1 MLRLDR
7 PGRRG
12 PVGAA
17 AALLIAVA
25 PAGAEPRVRGEAQS
39 YALSLVDADIASVA
53 DQVLGQTLRIPY
65 TIDPGVT
72 GKITLR
78 VERRLTREQL
88 LGVFEQALA
97 QNGAAL
103 VQTAQGTMAIVPR
116 AKANSVRSV
125 ELARSRTGAGYHE
138 VAVTL
143 RFAVPSEVAKVLA
156 ATGAGDVVL
165 HTDDRL
171 GLIVLGGTSEEVNA
185 ARQTLALFD
194 RSRLSASRVRIVG
207 LQAASPDAVAG
218 DLERLVKAADLG
230 GAAIVPM
237 QQLNAV
243 VLLARSPALLDE
255 LQDWVLRLDR
265 PPTNEPTTLWIYRPN
280 NVPAE
285 SLAEALRALTTTQS
299 KTTVPGAAVAP
310 TSKTSPEAMAAAA
323 GALQPY
329 QAGEPQTQVSAGDV
343 TTEFNSDILR
353 VSVER
358 TTNSLLVMAPASRWR
373 SLKTALDQL
382 DRPPDQILIE
392 ATVLEVTLNRDFRF
406 GVDWSY
412 VGKNGK
418 VSVTQSQFQNGAVRP
433 VYPGISLTYLNGGV
447 TAVVDALSERTDVEV
462 VSAPKLMALNNQ
474 SASLQVGD
482 QVPVIVQQ
490 AQGTAA
496 AGAPL
501 VVSTDYRDTGVILKI
516 KPRINGEHSVL
527 LDLSQEVSNVAPTIT
542 SGIDSPTIQ
551 QRKFDSSLQIEEGE
565 TIALGGLISS
575 RRSKGDVGVPLFSRI
590 PIAGSIFKTS
600 TRSGARTELIVL
612 LSARIIR
619 AGQAHPDQAE
629 GLKEEM
635 GEIRK
640 RELRQSR

>member
-1 MLRLDR
+1 MRRLDR
-7 PGRRG
+7 PERRALA
-12 PVGAA
+12 GAA
-17 AALLIAVA
+17 GALLIATA
-25 PAGAEPRVRGEAQS
+25 PAGAEPRVHGGAQY

-53 DQVLGQTLRIPY
+53 DQVLGQSLRIPY
-65 TIDPGVT
+65 TIDPAVT

-78 VERRLTREQL
+78 IERRLTRDQL

-97 QNGAAL
+97 QNGNAL
-103 VQTAQGTMAIVPR
+103 VQAANGTMAIVPK
-116 AKANSVRSV
+116 AKANSIRSV
-125 ELARSRTGAGYHE
+125 ETARGRIGAGYHE
-138 VAVTL
+138 MAETL
-143 RFAVPSEVAKVLA
+143 RYAVPSEVAKVLA

-171 GLIVLGGTSEEVNA
+171 GLIVLGGTSEELA
-185 ARQTLALFD
+185 TARQTIALFD
-194 RSRLSASRVRIVG
+194 RSRLSNSHVRIVT
-207 LQAASPDAVAG
+207 LQAASPDAVAV
-218 DLERLVKAADLG
+218 DLERLAKAADLG

-237 QQLNAV
+237 QQLSAV
-243 VLLARSPALLDE
+243 VLLARSTALLDE
-255 LQDWVLRLDR
+255 LQDWALRLDR
-265 PPTNEPTTLWIYRPN
+265 PATNEPTTLWIYRPN

-285 SLAEALRALTTTQS
+285 ALAVALRALTTTQS
-299 KTTVPGAAVAP
+299 KTTILSAAFTP
-310 TSKTSPEAMAAAA
+310 MTKPSPEAMGAAA
-323 GALQPY
+323 GALQRYPT
-329 QAGEPQTQVSAGDV
+329 GEPQAQAASGDV
-343 TTEFNSDILR
+343 TTEFNSDVLR

-373 SLKTALDQL
+373 SLKVALDQL

-418 VSVTQSQFQNGAVRP
+418 VSVTQSQFQTGAVRP

-447 TAVVDALSERTDVEV
+447 TAVVDALAAKTDVEV

-482 QVPVIVQQ
+482 QVPIIVQQ

-516 KPRINGEHSVL
+516 KPRINGVHSVL
-527 LDLSQEVSNVAPTIT
+527 LDLSQEVSNVAPTTT
-542 SGIDSPTIQ
+542 SGINSPTIQ

-575 RRSKGDVGVPLFSRI
+575 SRSNGDVGIPLLSRI
-590 PIAGSIFKTS
+590 PIAGSIFKTN
-600 TRSGARTELIVL
+600 TKSGARTELIVL

-619 AGQAHPDQAE
+619 AGQPHPHQAE
-629 GLKEEM
+629 GLQEEM
-635 GEIRK
+635 REIHK
-640 RELRQSR
+640 RDLKSR

>member
-7 PGRRG
+7 PERRALA
-12 PVGAA
+12 GAA
-17 AALLIAVA
+17 GALLIATA
-25 PAGAEPRVRGEAQS
+25 PAGAEPRVHGGAQY

-53 DQVLGQTLRIPY
+53 DQVLGESLRIPY
-65 TIDPGVT
+65 TIDPAVT

-78 VERRLTREQL
+78 IERRLTRDQL

-97 QNGAAL
+97 QNGDAL
-103 VQTAQGTMAIVPR
+103 VQAANGTMAIVPK
-116 AKANSVRSV
+116 AKANSIRSV
-125 ELARSRTGAGYHE
+125 ETARGRIGAGYHE
-138 VAVTL
+138 MAETL
-143 RFAVPSEVAKVLA
+143 RYAVPSEVAKVLA

-171 GLIVLGGTSEEVNA
+171 GLIVLGGTSEELA
-185 ARQTLALFD
+185 TARQTIALFD
-194 RSRLSASRVRIVG
+194 RSRLSNSHVRIVT
-207 LQAASPDAVAG
+207 LQAASPDAVAV
-218 DLERLVKAADLG
+218 DLERLAKAADLG

-237 QQLNAV
+237 QQLSAV
-243 VLLARSPALLDE
+243 VLLARSTALLDE
-255 LQDWVLRLDR
+255 LQDWALRLDR
-265 PPTNEPTTLWIYRPN
+265 PATNEPTTLWIYRPN

-285 SLAEALRALTTTQS
+285 ALAVALRALTTTQS
-299 KTTVPGAAVAP
+299 KTTIPSAAVTP
-310 TSKTSPEAMAAAA
+310 MTKPSPEAMGAAA
-323 GALQPY
+323 GALQRYPT
-329 QAGEPQTQVSAGDV
+329 GEPQAQAASGDV
-343 TTEFNSDILR
+343 TTEFNSDVLR

-373 SLKTALDQL
+373 SLKVALDQL

-418 VSVTQSQFQNGAVRP
+418 VSVTQSQFQTGAVRP

-447 TAVVDALSERTDVEV
+447 TAVVDALAAKTDVEV

-482 QVPVIVQQ
+482 QVPIIVQQ

-516 KPRINGEHSVL
+516 KPRINGVHSVL
-527 LDLSQEVSNVAPTIT
+527 LDLSQEVSNVAPTTT
-542 SGIDSPTIQ
+542 SGINSPTIQ

-575 RRSKGDVGVPLFSRI
+575 SRSNGDVGIPLLSRI
-590 PIAGSIFKTS
+590 PIAGSIFKTN

-619 AGQAHPDQAE
+619 AGQPHPHQAE
-629 GLKEEM
+629 GLQEEM
-635 GEIRK
+635 REIHK
-640 RELRQSR
+640 RDLKSR

>member
-7 PGRRG
+7 PERRALA
-12 PVGAA
+12 GAA
-17 AALLIAVA
+17 GALLIATA
-25 PAGAEPRVRGEAQS
+25 PAGAEPRVHGGAQY

-53 DQVLGQTLRIPY
+53 DQVLGESLRIPY
-65 TIDPGVT
+65 TIDPAVT

-78 VERRLTREQL
+78 IERRLTRDQL

-97 QNGAAL
+97 QNGDAL
-103 VQTAQGTMAIVPR
+103 VQAANGTMAIVPK
-116 AKANSVRSV
+116 AKANSIRSV
-125 ELARSRTGAGYHE
+125 ETARGRIGAGYHE
-138 VAVTL
+138 MAETL
-143 RFAVPSEVAKVLA
+143 RYAVPSEVAKVLA

-171 GLIVLGGTSEEVNA
+171 GLIVLGGTSEELA
-185 ARQTLALFD
+185 TARQTIALFD
-194 RSRLSASRVRIVG
+194 RSRLSNSHVRIVT
-207 LQAASPDAVAG
+207 LQAASPDAVAV
-218 DLERLVKAADLG
+218 DLERLAKAADLG

-237 QQLNAV
+237 QQLSAV
-243 VLLARSPALLDE
+243 VLLARSTALLDE
-255 LQDWVLRLDR
+255 LQDWALRLDR
-265 PPTNEPTTLWIYRPN
+265 PATNEPTTLWIYRPN

-285 SLAEALRALTTTQS
+285 ALAEALRALTTTQS
-299 KTTVPGAAVAP
+299 KTTIPSAAVTP
-310 TSKTSPEAMAAAA
+310 MTKPSPEAMGAAA
-323 GALQPY
+323 GALQRYPT
-329 QAGEPQTQVSAGDV
+329 GEPQAQAASGDV
-343 TTEFNSDILR
+343 TTEFNSDVLR

-373 SLKTALDQL
+373 SLKVALDQL

-418 VSVTQSQFQNGAVRP
+418 VSVTQSQFQTGAVRP

-447 TAVVDALSERTDVEV
+447 TAVVDALAAKTDVEV

-482 QVPVIVQQ
+482 QVPIIVQQ

-516 KPRINGEHSVL
+516 KPRINGVHSVL
-527 LDLSQEVSNVAPTIT
+527 LDLSQEVSNVAPTTT
-542 SGIDSPTIQ
+542 SGINSPTIQ

-575 RRSKGDVGVPLFSRI
+575 SRSNGDVGIPLLSRI
-590 PIAGSIFKTS
+590 PIAGSIFKTN

-619 AGQAHPDQAE
+619 AGQPHPHQAE
-629 GLKEEM
+629 GLQEEM
-635 GEIRK
+635 REIHK
-640 RELRQSR
+640 RDLKSR

>member
-7 PGRRG
+7 PERRALA
-12 PVGAA
+12 GAA
-17 AALLIAVA
+17 GALLIATA
-25 PAGAEPRVRGEAQS
+25 PAGAEPRVHGGAQY

-53 DQVLGQTLRIPY
+53 DQVLGESLRIPY
-65 TIDPGVT
+65 TIDPAVT

-78 VERRLTREQL
+78 IERRLTRDQL

-97 QNGAAL
+97 QNGDAL
-103 VQTAQGTMAIVPR
+103 VQAANGTMAIVPK
-116 AKANSVRSV
+116 AKANSIRSV
-125 ELARSRTGAGYHE
+125 ETARGRIGAGYHE
-138 VAVTL
+138 MAETL
-143 RFAVPSEVAKVLA
+143 RYAVPSEVAKVLA

-171 GLIVLGGTSEEVNA
+171 GLIVLGGTSEELA
-185 ARQTLALFD
+185 TARQTIALFD
-194 RSRLSASRVRIVG
+194 RSRLSNSHVRIVT
-207 LQAASPDAVAG
+207 LQAASPDAVAV
-218 DLERLVKAADLG
+218 DLERLAKAADLG

-237 QQLNAV
+237 QQLSAV
-243 VLLARSPALLDE
+243 VLLARSTALLDE
-255 LQDWVLRLDR
+255 LQDWALRLDR
-265 PPTNEPTTLWIYRPN
+265 PATNEPTTLWIYRPN

-285 SLAEALRALTTTQS
+285 ALAEALRALTTTQS
-299 KTTVPGAAVAP
+299 KTTIPSAAVTP
-310 TSKTSPEAMAAAA
+310 MTKPSPEAMGAAA
-323 GALQPY
+323 GALQRYPT
-329 QAGEPQTQVSAGDV
+329 GEPQAQAASGDV
-343 TTEFNSDILR
+343 TTEFNSDVLR

-373 SLKTALDQL
+373 SLKVALDQL

-418 VSVTQSQFQNGAVRP
+418 VSVTQSQFQTGAVRP

-447 TAVVDALSERTDVEV
+447 TAVVDALAAKTDVEV

-482 QVPVIVQQ
+482 QVPIIVQQ

-501 VVSTDYRDTGVILKI
+501 VVSTDYRDTGVILKS
-516 KPRINGEHSVL
+516 KPRINGVHSVL
-527 LDLSQEVSNVAPTIT
+527 LDLSQEVSNVAPTTT
-542 SGIDSPTIQ
+542 SGINSPTIQ

-575 RRSKGDVGVPLFSRI
+575 SRSNGDVGIPLLSRI
-590 PIAGSIFKTS
+590 PIAGSIFKTN

-619 AGQAHPDQAE
+619 AGQPHPHQAE
-629 GLKEEM
+629 GLQEEM
-635 GEIRK
+635 REIHK
-640 RELRQSR
+640 RDLKSR

>member
-1 MLRLDR
+1 MRRLDR
-7 PGRRG
+7 PERRALA
-12 PVGAA
+12 GAA
-17 AALLIAVA
+17 GALLIATA
-25 PAGAEPRVRGEAQS
+25 PAGAEPRVHGGAQY

-53 DQVLGQTLRIPY
+53 DQVLGQSLRIPY
-65 TIDPGVT
+65 TIDPAVT

-78 VERRLTREQL
+78 IERRLTRDQL

-97 QNGAAL
+97 QNGNAL
-103 VQTAQGTMAIVPR
+103 VQAANGTMAIVPK
-116 AKANSVRSV
+116 AKANSIRSV
-125 ELARSRTGAGYHE
+125 ETARGRIGAGYHE
-138 VAVTL
+138 MAETL
-143 RFAVPSEVAKVLA
+143 RYAVPSEVAKVLA

-171 GLIVLGGTSEEVNA
+171 GLIVLGGTSEELA
-185 ARQTLALFD
+185 TARQTIALFD
-194 RSRLSASRVRIVG
+194 RSRLSNSHVRIVT
-207 LQAASPDAVAG
+207 LQAASPDAVAV
-218 DLERLVKAADLG
+218 DLERLAKAADLG

-237 QQLNAV
+237 QQLSAV
-243 VLLARSPALLDE
+243 VLLARSTALLDE
-255 LQDWVLRLDR
+255 LQDWALRLDR
-265 PPTNEPTTLWIYRPN
+265 PATNEPTTLWIYRPN

-285 SLAEALRALTTTQS
+285 ALAVALRALTTTQS
-299 KTTVPGAAVAP
+299 KTTILSAAFTP
-310 TSKTSPEAMAAAA
+310 MTKPSPEAMGAAA
-323 GALQPY
+323 GALQRYPT
-329 QAGEPQTQVSAGDV
+329 GEPQAQAASGDA
-343 TTEFNSDILR
+343 TTEFNSDVLR

-373 SLKTALDQL
+373 SLKVALDQL

-418 VSVTQSQFQNGAVRP
+418 VSVTQSQFQTGAVRP

-447 TAVVDALSERTDVEV
+447 TAVVDALAAKTDVEV

-482 QVPVIVQQ
+482 QVPIIVQQ

-516 KPRINGEHSVL
+516 KPRINGVHSVL
-527 LDLSQEVSNVAPTIT
+527 LDLSQEVSNVAPTTT
-542 SGIDSPTIQ
+542 SGINSPTIQ

-575 RRSKGDVGVPLFSRI
+575 SRSNGDVGIPLLSRI
-590 PIAGSIFKTS
+590 PIAGSIFKTN
-600 TRSGARTELIVL
+600 TKSGARTELIVL

-619 AGQAHPDQAE
+619 AGQPHPHQAE
-629 GLKEEM
+629 GLQEEM
-635 GEIRK
+635 REIHK
-640 RELRQSR
+640 RDLKSR

>member
-1 MLRLDR
+1 
-7 PGRRG
+7 
-12 PVGAA
+12 
-17 AALLIAVA
+17 LIATA
-25 PAGAEPRVRGEAQS
+25 PAGAEPRVHGGAQY

-53 DQVLGQTLRIPY
+53 DQVLGESLRIPY
-65 TIDPGVT
+65 TIDPAVT

-78 VERRLTREQL
+78 IERRLTRDQL

-97 QNGAAL
+97 QNGDAL
-103 VQTAQGTMAIVPR
+103 VQAANGTMAIVPK
-116 AKANSVRSV
+116 AKANSIRSV
-125 ELARSRTGAGYHE
+125 ETARGRIGAGYHE
-138 VAVTL
+138 MAETL
-143 RFAVPSEVAKVLA
+143 RYAVPSEVAKVLA

-171 GLIVLGGTSEEVNA
+171 GLIVLGGTSEELA
-185 ARQTLALFD
+185 TARQTIALFD
-194 RSRLSASRVRIVG
+194 RSRLSNSHVRIVT
-207 LQAASPDAVAG
+207 LQAASPDAVAV
-218 DLERLVKAADLG
+218 DLERLAKAADLG

-237 QQLNAV
+237 QQLSAV
-243 VLLARSPALLDE
+243 VLLARSTALLDE
-255 LQDWVLRLDR
+255 LQDWALRLDR
-265 PPTNEPTTLWIYRPN
+265 PATNEPTTLWIYRPN

-285 SLAEALRALTTTQS
+285 ALAEALRALTTTQS
-299 KTTVPGAAVAP
+299 KTTIPSAAVTP
-310 TSKTSPEAMAAAA
+310 MTKPSPEAMGAAA
-323 GALQPY
+323 GALQRYPT
-329 QAGEPQTQVSAGDV
+329 GEPQAQAASGDV
-343 TTEFNSDILR
+343 TTEFNSDVLR

-373 SLKTALDQL
+373 SLKVALDQL

-418 VSVTQSQFQNGAVRP
+418 VSVTQSQFQTGAVRP

-447 TAVVDALSERTDVEV
+447 TAVVDALAAKTDVEV

-482 QVPVIVQQ
+482 QVPIIVQQ

-516 KPRINGEHSVL
+516 KPRINGVHSVL
-527 LDLSQEVSNVAPTIT
+527 LDLSQEVSNVAPTTT
-542 SGIDSPTIQ
+542 SGINSPTIQ

-575 RRSKGDVGVPLFSRI
+575 SRSNGDVGIPLLSRI
-590 PIAGSIFKTS
+590 PIAGSIFKTN

-619 AGQAHPDQAE
+619 AGQPHPHQAE
-629 GLKEEM
+629 GLQEEM
-635 GEIRK
+635 REIHK
-640 RELRQSR
+640 RDLKSR